1 MKRAALYVRV
11 STDRQTV
18 ENQIAQLTRI
28 AKGRG
33 WQIVQSFTDAGI
45 SGVKGRKDRPGLD
58 EMLKQA
64 QRHRFDVVM
73 AWAIDRIG
81 RSLIDLL
88 GTIQHLEACGVDLYL
103 DQQAIDTTTP
113 SGKLMFQVTGAF
125 AEFERAMMRQR
136 IHAGLERAIA
146 NGKTLGR
153 PLNDPLAL
161 DKARQWLG
169 RGMGINKVARQVG
182 LSNSTVARLKAEIV
196 VRPSGTEFRGGSFE
210 PRQSDEAE

>member
-1 MKRAALYVRV
+1 MQMKRAALYVRV

-18 ENQIAQLTRI
+18 ENQIARLTEI
-28 AKGRG
+28 AGGRG
-33 WQIVQSFTDAGI
+33 WQIVQTFSDAGI
-45 SGVKGRKDRPGLD
+45 SGAKGRNERPGFD
-58 EMLKQA
+58 QMLKQA

-73 AWAIDRIG
+73 VWAIDRIG

-125 AEFERAMMRQR
+125 AEFERAMIRQR
-136 IHAGLERAIA
+136 IHAGLRRAVA

-153 PLNDPLAL
+153 PLNDPKAL
-161 DKARQWLG
+161 EKARQALG
-169 RGMGINKVARQVG
+169 SGMGINKVARQVG

-196 VRPSGTEFRGGSFE
+196 A
-210 PRQSDEAE
+210 SD

>member
-18 ENQIAQLTRI
+18 ENQTARLTQIAE
-28 AKGRG
+28 ARG
-33 WQIVQSFTDAGI
+33 WQIVQTFSDAGV
-45 SGVKGRKDRPGLD
+45 SGAKDRNERPGFD
-58 EMLKQA
+58 QMTKQA

-73 AWAIDRIG
+73 VWAIDRIG

-125 AEFERAMMRQR
+125 AEFERAMIRQR
-136 IHAGLERAIA
+136 IHAGLERAVA

-153 PLNDPLAL
+153 PLNDRRAIEKARLAL
-161 DKARQWLG
+161 SG
-169 RGMGINKVARQVG
+169 GMGINKVAKQVG
-182 LSNSTVARLKAEIV
+182 LSNSTVARLKAEMLV
-196 VRPSGTEFRGGSFE
+196 S
-210 PRQSDEAE
+210 A

>member
-1 MKRAALYVRV
+1 MKRAALHVRV

-18 ENQIAQLTRI
+18 ENQIAQLTKI
-28 AKGRG
+28 AKGRR
-33 WQIVQSFTDAGI
+33 WQIVQTFTDAGI
-45 SGVKGRKDRPGLD
+45 SGGKGRKDRPGLD

-73 AWAIDRIG
+73 AWAIDRIV

-113 SGKLMFQVTGAF
+113 AGKLMFQVTGAF
-125 AEFERAMMRQR
+125 AEFERSLMRQR
-136 IHAGLERAIA
+136 IHAGLERAVA

-153 PLNDPLAL
+153 PLNDPQAVV
-161 DKARQWLG
+161 KARQWLG
-169 RGMGINKVARQVG
+169 RGLGINKVARQVG
-182 LSNSTVARLKAEIV
+182 LSNSTVARIKAEMIAS
-196 VRPSGTEFRGGSFE
+196 P
-210 PRQSDEAE
+210 

>member
-18 ENQIAQLTRI
+18 ENQIAQLTKI

-33 WQIVQSFTDAGI
+33 WQIVQTFTDAGV
-45 SGVKGRKDRPGLD
+45 SGGKGRKDRPGLD
-58 EMLKQA
+58 EMLRQS

-113 SGKLMFQVTGAF
+113 AGKLMFQVTGAF
-125 AEFERAMMRQR
+125 AEFERSLMRQR
-136 IHAGLERAIA
+136 IHAGLERAVA
-146 NGKTLGR
+146 NGKTQGR
-153 PLNDPLAL
+153 PLNDPQAVV
-161 DKARQWLG
+161 KARQWLG
-169 RGMGINKVARQVG
+169 RGLGINKVARQVG
-182 LSNSTVARLKAEIV
+182 LSNSTVARLKAEMIA
-196 VRPSGTEFRGGSFE
+196 S
-210 PRQSDEAE
+210 Q